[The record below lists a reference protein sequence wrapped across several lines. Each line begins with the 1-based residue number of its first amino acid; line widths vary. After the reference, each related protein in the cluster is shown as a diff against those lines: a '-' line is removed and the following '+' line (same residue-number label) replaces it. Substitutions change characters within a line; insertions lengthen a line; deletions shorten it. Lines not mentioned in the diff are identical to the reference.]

1 MFGLFKKSDNLALLT
16 QRICH
21 LEEAE
26 KANRS
31 TIRKLVKQASE
42 AESVASRMAMTIAD
56 QAEKIRVLADQVAEH
71 TEAFSKLGEFNEFV
85 AFSDVD
91 TSDQMKTH
99 QCQIAGLFAWKTKVT
114 AELATI
120 KGKL

>member
-1 MFGLFKKSDNLALLT
+1 MFGLFKKGDDLASLT
-16 QRICH
+16 QRLAN
-21 LEEAE
+21 LEQAEA
-26 KANRS
+26 ANRS
-31 TIRKLVKQASE
+31 LIRKLNKQADE
-42 AESVASRMAMTIAD
+42 ADRVAGRMASTIAD
-56 QAEKIRVLADQVAEH
+56 QAEKIRVLTAQVAEH
-71 TEAFSKLGEFNEFV
+71 VEAFNKLGEFNEFV

-99 QCQIAGLFAWKTKVT
+99 QCQIAGLFAWKTKVS